1 MIFWKFSKKFQKS
14 KNPPEIFIFD
24 FFQKRT
30 SDLDSAH
37 QIWLQSIPISIFLIF
52 WKFWKSQKKGV
63 QKWKKKFFQCKSIL
77 IHFFFLPWKFQLDRT
92 IISRGWNFHF
102 WFFENDPPEPP
113 SGTPHEKFLKISFL
127 PKSSKLWFRKSQE
140 LSGGVYLNFF
150 WEKSKKREGGA
161 DSAPPQPL
169 YG

>member
-1 MIFWKFSKKFQKS
+1 MIFFKNGLQIWIQHIKFEFNRYPSQFFFENFEKVKKRGS
-14 KNPPEIFIFD
+14 KNE
-24 FFQKRT
+24 
-30 SDLDSAH
+30 
-37 QIWLQSIPISIFLIF
+37 
-52 WKFWKSQKKGV
+52 KKN
-63 QKWKKKFFQCKSIL
+63 FFQCKSIL

-150 WEKSKKREGGA
+150 WEKSKKREGGPIR
-161 DSAPPQPL
+161 PPPSQQREIQTPAF
-169 YG
+169 